1 MQTPQRKPRKIKPC
15 HLDRN
20 ITQKKYDHLKA
31 KLEKSIKIIRPK
43 MITNMQRLAEMGDFS
58 ENAGYQIAKWRLRA
72 LNYRIVEMENSLKEA
87 IIINTNTNNDE
98 IQLGST
104 VILSLNNKEI
114 TFQILGSSETNPD
127 KNIISHK
134 SPLGSALLGKSVG
147 DEIELIVAENIVKY
161 KIVNI
166 K

>member
-20 ITQKKYDHLKA
+20 ITQKKYNHLKA
-31 KLEKSIKIIRPK
+31 KLEKSIKVIRPK

-58 ENAGYQIAKWRLRA
+58 ENAGYQIAKWKLRA
-72 LNYRIVEMENSLKEA
+72 LNYRIVEMGNSLKEA
-87 IIINTNTNNDE
+87 IIIDTNANNND

-104 VILSLNNKEI
+104 VTLLLNDKEI

-134 SPLGSALLGKSVG
+134 SPLGSALLGKSMG
-147 DEIELIVAENIVKY
+147 DEIELNVGENIVKY
-161 KIVNI
+161 KVI
-166 K
+166 KIG